1 MLAIARLFGSWM
13 SEVVFGE
20 IKFTGCYPIV
30 FQYQQQ

>member
-1 MLAIARLFGSWM
+1 MLAIARLFDGWI

-30 FQYQQQ
+30 LKLQQ